1 MTRNTLRRVEVAV
14 PILDEDIRLQIQ
26 EMFITMLADN
36 VQAREL
42 QNNGSYV
49 RLKTEDTP
57 LNSQEFFSQQKERL
71 S

>member
-14 PILDEDIRLQIQ
+14 PILDEEVRLQIQ

-42 QNNGSYV
+42 QSNGSYV
-49 RLKTEDTP
+49 RMKTEDTP
-57 LNSQEFFSQQKERL
+57 LNSQEFFSMQKERL